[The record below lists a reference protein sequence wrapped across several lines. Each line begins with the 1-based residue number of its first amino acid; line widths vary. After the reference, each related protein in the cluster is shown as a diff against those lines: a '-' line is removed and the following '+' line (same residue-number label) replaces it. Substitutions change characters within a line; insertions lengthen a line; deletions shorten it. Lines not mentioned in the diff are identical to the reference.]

1 MPTRSSQEK
10 MDILYNLISDNQSI
24 KKKELVE
31 LSGLKLC
38 AVTANICGLREAGRL
53 FTQKDSGKDRYYTM
67 EYALANDIKPRV
79 FNEKRKREWIKPNLD
94 PSLLS
99 SQLMFNQLYSGLS
112 H

>member
-38 AVTANICGLREAGRL
+38 AVTANICGLRDARRL

-79 FNEKRKREWIKPNLD
+79 FNEKRKQEWIKPNLD

-99 SQLMFNQLYSGLS
+99 SQLMFNRLYSGLS